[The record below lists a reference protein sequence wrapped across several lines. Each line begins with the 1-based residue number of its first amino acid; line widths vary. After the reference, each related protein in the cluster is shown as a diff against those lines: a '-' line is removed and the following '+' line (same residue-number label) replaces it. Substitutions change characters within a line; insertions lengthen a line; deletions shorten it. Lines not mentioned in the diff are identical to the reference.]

1 MIHLQDLA
9 RYKPNRL
16 ASDFHSKVNI
26 SSTPSHES
34 VYNFSQNINPPV
46 ASPSFKSSP
55 IPARRFT
62 PQAAEPKPSITNKVF
77 SKKRNNDFF
86 VTLRS
91 KIPSITSGKYIMKYH
106 RSIDGY
112 KNLEIPI
119 SGSTIYNDRVVLHT
133 TSNSNQEKLNFRMA
147 KDTHLTITT
156 QHLPNPRVFIGDIPS
171 EVSSEDIT
179 ESILKLDL
187 FKDES
192 LKPQLKVVRSITK
205 PNNDYFSLIL
215 EVPAKIYGN
224 LLRLGKFTAA
234 FAYLSIQESK
244 ATRICF
250 NCGCHKHLKKDFKN
264 SPVCLN
270 CANSHPT
277 NTFSDNASAQLK

>member
-1 MIHLQDLA
+1 
-9 RYKPNRL
+9 
-16 ASDFHSKVNI
+16 
-26 SSTPSHES
+26 
-34 VYNFSQNINPPV
+34 
-46 ASPSFKSSP
+46 
-55 IPARRFT
+55 
-62 PQAAEPKPSITNKVF
+62 
-77 SKKRNNDFF
+77 
-86 VTLRS
+86 
-91 KIPSITSGKYIMKYH
+91 MKYL

-133 TSNSNQEKLNFRMA
+133 TSNSNQEKLNLRMA
-147 KDTHLTITT
+147 KDTHLTVTT

-179 ESILKLDL
+179 ESLLKLDL

-205 PNNDYFSLIL
+205 TNNDYFSLIL

-244 ATRICF
+244 AARICF
-250 NCGCHKHLKKDFKN
+250 NCGCHKHLKKDCKN
-264 SPVCLN
+264 SPVCLK
-270 CANSHPT
+270 CANPHPT
-277 NTFSDNASAQLK
+277 NTCSDNPSAQLKCINCHKSNLPSIHAATSFKCPFNMAQRQLRNAQYLDNE